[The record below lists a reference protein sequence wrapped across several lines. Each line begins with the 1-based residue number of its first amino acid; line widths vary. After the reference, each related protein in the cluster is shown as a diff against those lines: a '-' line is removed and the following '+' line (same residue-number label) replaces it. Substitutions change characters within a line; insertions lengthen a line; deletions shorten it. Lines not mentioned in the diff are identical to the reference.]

1 MDLVESLR
9 DKLQSIKDK
18 PWYPLDISF
27 VNNHKVRL
35 VFCKNSYGWHKHET
49 ADEFFMVLEG
59 KLTIEFRGKSNL
71 VLRKGEYAVVPKGE
85 VHNLTSLENTYVLV
99 FEPIHLQTTRVN

>member
-18 PWYPLDISF
+18 PWHPLDIAF

-35 VFCKNSYGWHKHET
+35 GFCKGSYGWHKHES
-49 ADEFFMVLEG
+49 ADEFFIVLEG
-59 KLTIEFRGKSNL
+59 KLIIEFKGKGNL
-71 VLRKGEYAVVPKGE
+71 VLRKGDYAVVHKGT
-85 VHNLTSLENTYVLV
+85 VHNLVSTENTYVLV